1 MGHLIDRIREL
12 LGPELSPLF
21 QINEPGN
28 SRSDFNRQLKEFFE
42 NYALQMPKPARDYI
56 IDLLHLPPK
65 YLPRPLLWSPPPF
78 KDVDHYCFEARRAG
92 TECIDFGTFRSQ
104 RLTLDLCGYIPAW
117 AEEND
122 LIGEGMMELISLSS
136 PHVKVQIP
144 VTVLGNIVGRG
155 TAVLLTDTRQ
165 LWFYQTPDA
174 MDGHLQGVATAALLK
189 IPAEGISKDTAI
201 EFEEE
206 YDHVQVSLFDYWGD
220 EEKED
225 IEVDIDVKT
234 SIPLPFEDNMGLPMS
249 VALFL
254 SEFE

>member
-28 SRSDFNRQLKEFFE
+28 SHSDFNRQLKEFLDK
-42 NYALQMPKPARDYI
+42 YALQMSEPARDYI
-56 IDLLHLPPK
+56 IALLHLHPK

-78 KDVDHYCFEARRAG
+78 KDAHHYCFEACRAG
-92 TECIDFGTFRSQ
+92 NEGIDFGTFHSKN
-104 RLTLDLCGYIPAW
+104 LTLVLCRHVPAW
-117 AEEND
+117 DEEND
-122 LIGEGMMELISLSS
+122 LIGEGIMELISLSS

-144 VTVLGNIVGRG
+144 VTVLGNILGSG
-155 TAVLLTDTRQ
+155 TAVLLTDTGR

-174 MDGHLQGVATAALLK
+174 IGGYLQGVATAALLK
-189 IPAEGISKDTAI
+189 MPAEGISKDTAI

-220 EEKED
+220 EEEED

-234 SIPLPFEDNMGLPMS
+234 SIPLPFEDMGLPMS
-249 VALFL
+249 VGLFL